1 MSRHPP
7 EPLVVH
13 ALPHAPAFVGRA
25 RELADLGSAWAGG
38 AGGVVALVGL
48 GGAGKTSVAAQFLDA
63 LLAREPGHPDRPVGI
78 FVWSFYQ
85 EPDAAR
91 FLDEAHTYF
100 ASASAGATS
109 LPARGAALLHLLR
122 EALARGGPHL
132 LVLDGLERVQQ
143 QGEPGSTDLGRV
155 EDPLLRG
162 LLSRIAEGAGR
173 TTALVTSRFPL
184 TDLEPYRGR
193 GYRPI
198 EVEGLDQDSAIALL
212 RRRGVV
218 GDDPALAELVRAYGA
233 HALTLDHL
241 GGLIGQFL
249 GGDPRRAP
257 EAPTLTSPA
266 DDRQA
271 LRLVRLLRA
280 YEAHLPPAELA
291 LLCRLCLLR
300 NSVSEEQLL
309 RLFVAAPVVHTGAA
323 REAAKRFGQI
333 AGAAGFPEE
342 EVPDFTMAVYRAIE
356 DALLASPIAGPAEN
370 FADEL
375 AKVVGQ
381 ALTQHFETPSQEDV
395 EAFLQLYCGAPLD
408 TPTEKLPLPATDRQ
422 RVRELGRIYRGLRE
436 HPLAP
441 KSWQPHGPLVDALD
455 KLGWGAST
463 RAGPD
468 DLSHADVCDQL
479 QRVERRLR
487 RLACKH
493 FVLRCVRAVCRVR
506 QQKWVMAGPLA
517 ALDALALRQVVASLT
532 DRHLLLREA
541 NGAVGIHPAVRDHFA
556 RLGDEAGRGG
566 WHDLIREQLVSLVRR
581 PGRGLPEDTPALD
594 LVEEAIHHTLAAG
607 RVEEAWQL
615 YERGLG
621 GLRHLGWKLGE
632 MTRGLRILRG
642 FRECPDGSSL
652 GWFLR
657 ALGELD
663 QAYEANR
670 LPYFRADI
678 RLLQGRLPEVAAE
691 GDPVRTAIAWFL
703 RGQATDRTPPD
714 LMGLTVPRIQLV
726 LVAGRLGRAG
736 ELPRLDGLYKQIGWE
751 GDRARIQLLL
761 AEVARRQAEQKEC
774 RRLLDAAS
782 QWVLRSGS
790 VEHLCLWHLVR
801 ALAARDTGA
810 LSDARRAVDEGI
822 HMARHCGLGL
832 YHILL
837 LNARAEIVLPADPGS
852 AEHSAHEAQRLAS
865 AVACEF
871 AWGAAAA
878 GHHLGQS
885 LAAQSRFREARAALE
900 ATLELRLAMGDPG
913 AEPTRGL
920 LERLE

>member
-1 MSRHPP
+1 
-7 EPLVVH
+7 V
-13 ALPHAPAFVGRA
+13 
-25 RELADLGSAWAGG
+25 RELDQLRLAWAGG

-48 GGAGKTSVAAQFLDA
+48 GGAGKTSLAARFLDP
-63 LLAREPGHPDRPVGI
+63 LLALGPGRPDRPEGI

-91 FLDEAHTYF
+91 FLDEAHRYF
-100 ASASAGATS
+100 AGEDTPAR
-109 LPARGAALLHLLR
+109 PARGAALLHLLR
-122 EALARGGPHL
+122 EALERGGPHL

-143 QGEPGSTDLGRV
+143 QGEPGSSDLGRV

-173 TTALVTSRFPL
+173 ATALVTSRFPL

-193 GYRPI
+193 GYRLI
-198 EVEGLDQDSAIALL
+198 EVEGLDNEAAIDLL

-271 LRLVRLLRA
+271 LRLARLLRA
-280 YEAHLPPAELA
+280 YEEHLPAAEMA

-300 NSVSEEQLL
+300 NSVREEELL
-309 RLFVAAPVVHTGAA
+309 RLFLTAPVVHTSVAQKAA
-323 REAAKRFGQI
+323 NRFGEI

-342 EVPDFTMAVYRAIE
+342 EVPTFSAAVYRAIE
-356 DALLASPIAGPAEN
+356 DALLGSPIAGPAET

-375 AKVVGQ
+375 AQAVGQ
-381 ALTQHFETPSQEDV
+381 ELVTRFESASQEDV
-395 EAFLQLYCGAPLD
+395 EALVQLYTGAPFD
-408 TPTEKLPLPATDRQ
+408 APTEKRPLPAADCQ
-422 RVRELGRIYRGLRE
+422 RVRELGTIYRSLRE

-441 KSWQPHGPLVDALD
+441 KPWEPHGALVEALG
-455 KLGWGAST
+455 KLGWGAPG
-463 RAGPD
+463 RVGPD
-468 DLSHADVCDQL
+468 DLSPADVLDQL

-487 RLACKH
+487 RLVCKH
-493 FVLRCVRAVCRVR
+493 FVLRSVRAACRVR
-506 QQKWVMAGPLA
+506 QQKWVMVGPLA
-517 ALDALALRQVVASLT
+517 GLDATALHRAVASLT
-532 DRHLLLREA
+532 GRHLLLREA
-541 NGAVGIHPAVRDHFA
+541 DGAIGIHPAVRDHFA

-581 PGRGLPEDTPALD
+581 PGRGLPEDKPTLD
-594 LVEEAIHHTLAAG
+594 LVEEAIHHSLAAG
-607 RVEEAWQL
+607 RADEAWQL
-615 YERGLG
+615 FERGLG

-632 MTRGLRILRG
+632 MARGLRVLRG

-663 QAYEANR
+663 HAYDANH

-691 GDPVRTAIAWFL
+691 GDSVRAATAWFL
-703 RGQATDRTPPD
+703 RGQATDRLPPD
-714 LMGLTVPRIQLV
+714 VMGLTVPRIQL
-726 LVAGRLGRAG
+726 LLIAGRLRDAG

-751 GDRARIQLLL
+751 GDRARIQLLR
-761 AEVARRQAEQKEC
+761 AEVARRQTMRQEC
-774 RRLLDAAS
+774 QRLLDAAS
-782 QWVLRSGS
+782 QWILRSGS

-801 ALAARDTGA
+801 ARAARDADA
-810 LSDARRAVDEGI
+810 LTTARSAVDEGI

-832 YHILL
+832 YHVLL
-837 LNARAEIVLPADPGS
+837 LNARAEILLPTDAGS
-852 AEHSAHEAQRLAS
+852 AEHSAREAQQLAS
-865 AVACEF
+865 AASCEF
-871 AWGAAAA
+871 AWGASEA
-878 GHHLGQS
+878 GHLLGQS
-885 LAAQSRFREARAALE
+885 LAAQSRLAEARAVLE
-900 ATLELRLAMGDPG
+900 ATLALRLEMGDPR
-913 AEPTRGL
+913 AEETRAL
-920 LERLE
+920 LS